1 MSKIGS
7 SGTMVKKKKL
17 KRKRRKLKKSVSRM
31 IKFCCFIIVVIF
43 ISSYAFRGQA
53 KENLKLE
60 NVSFDSFINQ
70 PQKMLKMI
78 ESPEEYPETIMTMLE
93 NNIDMLDYVANYP
106 TKVGEVYSDTIGEIK
121 KGEVPL
127 LLQYD
132 ERWGY
137 AYYGDDVIAVEGCA
151 PTSLAMVI
159 AYLNNDSTI
168 TPYVVA
174 SYAKKNGYYVS
185 GIGSNW
191 SLMSEGS
198 KHFGITGKEVPL
210 VKNTILKYL
219 EAGKPMIASMGPGD
233 FTRSGHFIVLTGV
246 ENGKIKVN
254 DPNSRERSNQLWD
267 YDRLEKQIKNIWV
280 FEK

>member
-1 MSKIGS
+1 M
-7 SGTMVKKKKL
+7 KKKK
-17 KRKRRKLKKSVSRM
+17 KRRRRKLKKSVSRA
-31 IKFCCFIIVVIF
+31 IKLFCFALIVVIF
-43 ISSYAFRGQA
+43 TSHAFHSQA
-53 KENLKLE
+53 KEPEKLKA
-60 NVSFDSFINQ
+60 VSFDSFTNQ
-70 PQKMLKMI
+70 PQKMLKMV
-78 ESPEEYPETIMTMLE
+78 EHPENYPEAIMKMLE

-106 TKVGEVYSDTIGEIK
+106 EKAGKVYSDTIGEMK

-137 AYYGDDVIAVEGCA
+137 GIYGDDVIAVEGCA

-159 AYLNNDSTI
+159 AYLTNDPTI

-174 SYAKKNGYYVS
+174 NYAKENGYYVS

-198 KHFGITGKEVPL
+198 KHFGVIGKEVPL
-210 VKNTILKYL
+210 VKNTIMNYL
-219 EAGKPMIASMGPGD
+219 ESGKPMIASMGPGD
-233 FTRSGHFIVLTGV
+233 FTRSGHFIVLTGT

-254 DPNSRERSNQLWD
+254 DPNSTIRSNQLWD
-267 YDRLEKQIKNIWV
+267 YDKIKSQIKNIWV
-280 FEK
+280 FEKAK

>member
-1 MSKIGS
+1 MKKR
-7 SGTMVKKKKL
+7 KKK
-17 KRKRRKLKKSVSRM
+17 RKLKKSVARAMKLFS
-31 IKFCCFIIVVIF
+31 FLFIITIV
-43 ISSYAFRGQA
+43 AFFTLHGQA
-53 KENLKLE
+53 KEPEQVKRI
-60 NVSFDSFINQ
+60 SFDTFLNQ
-70 PQKMLKMI
+70 PQKMLQMV
-78 ESPEEYPETIMTMLE
+78 ENPENYPETIMKMLE
-93 NNIDMLDYVANYP
+93 TNMDMLNYVANYP
-106 TKVGEVYSDTIGEIK
+106 EKVGKVYSDTIGEIK
-121 KGEVPL
+121 KGEIPL

-137 AYYGDDVIAVEGCA
+137 GIYGDDVIAIEGCA

-159 AYLNNDSTI
+159 SYLNNDPSI

-174 SYAKKNGYYVS
+174 EYAYKNGYYVS

-198 KHFGITGKEVPL
+198 KHFGVTGKEVPL
-210 VKNTILKYL
+210 VKAIIYKHL

-233 FTRSGHFIVLTGV
+233 FTKSGHFIVLTGI

-254 DPNSRERSNQLWD
+254 DPNSRERSKMLWD
-267 YDRLEKQIKNIWV
+267 YETLEPQIKNIWV